1 MHGLTNYLMAIKK
14 ERQAIPVVY
23 IHSFLQALISRH
35 IKPNGKQCKHIGAH
49 ERKHV
54 GKGVYQRDM
63 TEKGA
68 SSKKPWQTD
77 IQILFPKNRPERKK
91 ING

>member
-1 MHGLTNYLMAIKK
+1 
-14 ERQAIPVVY
+14 
-23 IHSFLQALISRH
+23 
-35 IKPNGKQCKHIGAH
+35 
-49 ERKHV
+49 
-54 GKGVYQRDM
+54 M